1 MWFVPSSALTA
12 EQRRTMPT
20 EVAAR
25 TPGALL
31 QIAQTLRQ
39 TIVPAPTPIEGLCLS
54 ERASSCARTLGHLFD
69 KFGSD
74 KSTTHNYHYLYG
86 FLLSNLPNPYKL
98 LEIGL
103 GSNNTSIPSNMGELG
118 RPGASLR
125 AFKEFSP
132 DSEIVGADIDST
144 ISVEKCSVF
153 HVDQLRPE
161 SFASITKGAGYGFDL
176 IIDDGLH
183 SPDANLNTLHFAL
196 RHLSPGGFVVVE
208 DIPQEALPIWGIVQT
223 MIAGTQYRSLIFRCK
238 IRYAFVMTSN
248 ASFWGFN

>member
-1 MWFVPSSALTA
+1 MWFVPGSALTD
-12 EQRRTMPT
+12 EQLRTMPA
-20 EVAAR
+20 EVATR
-25 TPGALL
+25 TPRALL

-39 TIVPAPTPIEGLCLS
+39 ARVPEPTPIEELCLS
-54 ERASSCARTLGHLFD
+54 EKARSFAASLGNLFD

-74 KSTTHNYHYLYG
+74 KRHKHNYHYLYG
-86 FLLSNLPNPYKL
+86 FLLSNLPSPCKI

-103 GSNNTSIPSNMGELG
+103 GSNNINIPSNMGALG
-118 RPGASLR
+118 MPGASLR

-132 DSEIVGADIDST
+132 ESEVVGADIDST
-144 ISVEKCSVF
+144 ISVEGCSVF

-161 SFASITKGAGYGFDL
+161 TFSTITRGAGYGFDL

-196 RHLSPGGFVVVE
+196 RHLSPRGFAIVE
-208 DIPQEALPIWGIVQT
+208 DIPQVALPIWGIVQT
-223 MIAGTQYRSLIFRCK
+223 MIAGTYYRSLILRGK
-238 IRYAFVMTSN
+238 ASYVFVMTTN